1 MTNLTKFRELG
12 LSEAMLNSLQQKGF
26 EEPTPIQAK
35 TIPFLLTTTKDLI
48 GKAQTGTGKTAAF
61 GIPLIEKLEAKSKK
75 VQAIILAPT
84 RELALQVC
92 EELNSFAEEKKARI
106 VAIYGGAPID
116 RQISQL
122 KQGVEI
128 VVGTPGRVLDHL
140 ERGSLD
146 ISQISNLILDEA
158 DEMLNM
164 GFVEDIEQILQA
176 TPKNRRVI
184 LFSATMP
191 ARIEKLAAKYMQDY
205 EMIEVASKQTS
216 RDNISQIYFEV
227 ANSDKFEALY
237 RIIDVEED
245 FYGMVFVRTKIEADE
260 IAHKL
265 YARGLSSESLHGDLS
280 QSARE
285 KVLKKFREKRISV
298 LVATDVAARGIDVD
312 NLTHVVNYSLPQDSE
327 SYVHRI
333 GRTGRAGKKGIAI
346 TLITPSEFRKIN
358 HLQREINATIDKKK
372 LPQVGEVIAKKTQRV
387 RSLVA
392 KAIAENNF
400 SELKEIATEILSAN
414 EDAENLVAAL
424 LKLAFKNE
432 LNEESYRE
440 ISQEDFK
447 KTRNSFAD
455 EGNSRFSNQGRSY
468 VDRQG
473 TCRLFIAKGR
483 VDGFDVRGLVNFV
496 QSQTGVSQS
505 KIDDVKILDNFSFFA
520 APFEDA
526 EEIIR
531 NFKKVA
537 KGGQSLV
544 SKAKEKEG
552 GSSGFGGGGRGN
564 QRKPRAFGA
573 KSGFKKY

>member
-1 MTNLTKFRELG
+1 MTDLTKFRELG
-12 LSEAMLNSLQQKGF
+12 LSEEMLASLQQKGF

-35 TIPFLLTTTKDLI
+35 TIPFLLNGKKDLI

-61 GIPLIEKLEAKSKK
+61 GIPLIEKLDAKSKK

-92 EELNSFAEEKKARI
+92 EELNSFAEKKHARI

-122 KQGVEI
+122 KRGVDI

-146 ISQISNLILDEA
+146 ISQISHLILDEA

-176 TPKNRRVI
+176 TPENRRVV

-191 ARIEKLAAKYMQDY
+191 ARIEKLAARYMQDY
-205 EMIEVASKQTS
+205 EIIEVASKQTS
-216 RDNISQIYFEV
+216 RENISQIYFEV
-227 ANSDKFEALY
+227 ASADKFEALY

-245 FYGMVFVRTKIEADE
+245 FYGMVFVRTKLEADE

-265 YARGLSSESLHGDLS
+265 YARSLTSEALHGDLS

-285 KVLKKFREKRISV
+285 KVLKKFREKRINI

-312 NLTHVVNYSLPQDSE
+312 NLTHVINYSLPQDSE

-333 GRTGRAGKKGIAI
+333 GRTGRAGKSGVAI

-358 HLQREINATIDKKK
+358 HLQREINVKIDKKK
-372 LPQVGEVIAKKTQRV
+372 LPQVSEVIAKKTQRI
-387 RSLVA
+387 RSLVYN
-392 KAIAENNF
+392 AIAQNNF
-400 SELKEIATEILSAN
+400 EELREIASEVL
-414 EDAENLVAAL
+414 DASQDKESLIAAL
-424 LKLAFKNE
+424 LKLAFKDE
-432 LNEESYRE
+432 LNEENYRE
-440 ISQEDFK
+440 ISQEEFR

-483 VDGFDVRGLVNFV
+483 VDGFDVRSLVNFV
-496 QSQTGVSQS
+496 QDQTGVAQN
-505 KIDDVKILDNFSFFA
+505 KLDDIKILDNFSFFA

-531 NFKKVA
+531 NFKKLA
-537 KGGQSLV
+537 KGGKSLV

-552 GSSGFGGGGRGN
+552 NFSGN
-564 QRKPRAFGA
+564 QRRGGNRFNN
-573 KSGFKKY
+573 KSGFRK